1 MFIRVSAIAVA
12 VAVAIGVMSPAQA
25 ASTLDQDIAFSTSDC
40 NTEVY
45 SGAGIGQTFTAGLSG
60 PLTSVEVFLVDVDE
74 RTGTEPGLT
83 VALASTSSGLPVGVA
98 LAASTIPDSDVP
110 SVPGVV
116 TVTFSSP
123 ATVTAGEQYAIL
135 ITTSE
140 TYNNYKWCGDG
151 ADTYSGGTGLDDA
164 ASGRNWRQ
172 LASQEMSLR
181 TYVDVPAAP
190 SNGSGSQSV
199 APQRVNVDIGLGAG
213 EIPVSWSGET
223 TIGSWFSLPAS
234 SEVSGTGENAGK
246 MFLGVATSEDFP
258 VEIAQRQI
266 DNGWGAYEIYSDD
279 GSLQSVFIPAGYTV
293 HVTASPRVFAIWSTA
308 TAPAVGGQ
316 VTN

>member
-12 VAVAIGVMSPAQA
+12 VAIGVISPAQA

-74 RTGTEPGLT
+74 RPGTEPGLT

-164 ASGRNWRQ
+164 AAGRNWRQ
-172 LASQEMSLR
+172 LAYKDMSLR

-190 SNGSGSQSV
+190 SDGSGSQSV
-199 APQRVNVDIGLGAG
+199 APQSVNVDIGLDAG
-213 EIPVSWSGET
+213 DIPASWSGET

-246 MFLGVATSEDFP
+246 EFLGVATSEDFP

-266 DNGWGAYEIYSDD
+266 DNRWGVYEIYGDD
-279 GSLQSVFIPAGYTV
+279 GSLKSVFIPAGYSM
-293 HVTASPRVFAIWSTA
+293 HITAAPRVFAIWSNA
-308 TAPAVGGQ
+308 AAPAVGGQ
-316 VTN
+316 VPE

>member
-12 VAVAIGVMSPAQA
+12 VAIGVMNPAQA

-60 PLTSVEVFLVDVDE
+60 PLTSVEVFLVDVDGKS
-74 RTGTEPGLT
+74 GTEPGLT

-140 TYNNYKWCGDG
+140 TYSNYKWCGDG
-151 ADTYSGGTGLDDA
+151 ADTYSGGTSLDD
-164 ASGRNWRQ
+164 SPEDRNWRQ
-172 LASQEMSLR
+172 TAYKDMSLR

-199 APQRVNVDIGLGAG
+199 APQSVNVDIGLDTG
-213 EIPVSWSGET
+213 EIPAPWSGET
-223 TIGSWFSLPAS
+223 TIGSWLSLPAT
-234 SEVSGTGENAGK
+234 SEVSGTGDNAGK
-246 MFLGVATSEDFP
+246 RFLGVATSEDFP
-258 VEIAQRQI
+258 VDIAQRQI
-266 DNGWGAYEIYSDD
+266 DNRWGVYEIYGDD
-279 GSLQSVFIPAGYTV
+279 GSLKSVFIPAGYSM
-293 HVTASPRVFAIWSTA
+293 HITAAPRVFAIWSNA
-308 TAPAVGGQ
+308 AAPAVGGQ
-316 VTN
+316 VPE

>member
-1 MFIRVSAIAVA
+1 MFIRVSAIA

-74 RTGTEPGLT
+74 RPGTEPGLT

-140 TYNNYKWCGDG
+140 TNNNYKWCGDG

-172 LASQEMSLR
+172 LAYKDMSLR

-190 SNGSGSQSV
+190 SNGSGSRSV
-199 APQRVNVDIGLGAG
+199 APQSVNVDIGLDTG
-213 EIPVSWSGET
+213 EIPAPWSGET
-223 TIGSWFSLPAS
+223 TIGSWLSLPAT

-266 DNGWGAYEIYSDD
+266 DNGWGVYEIYGDD
-279 GSLQSVFIPAGYTV
+279 GSLLSAFIPAGYSV
-293 HVTASPRVFAIWSTA
+293 HITAAPRVFAIWSTA
-308 TAPAVGGQ
+308 IPLAVGGE

>member
-1 MFIRVSAIAVA
+1 MFIRVSAIA

-74 RTGTEPGLT
+74 RPGTEPGLT

-164 ASGRNWRQ
+164 AAGRNWRQ
-172 LASQEMSLR
+172 LAYKDMSLR

-190 SNGSGSQSV
+190 SDGSGSQSV
-199 APQRVNVDIGLGAG
+199 APQSVNVDIGLDAG
-213 EIPVSWSGET
+213 DIPASWSGET

-246 MFLGVATSEDFP
+246 EFLGVATSEDFP
-258 VEIAQRQI
+258 VDIAQRQI
-266 DNGWGAYEIYSDD
+266 DNRWGVYEIYGDD
-279 GSLQSVFIPAGYTV
+279 GSLKSVFIPAGYSM
-293 HVTASPRVFAIWSTA
+293 HITAAPRVFAIWSNA
-308 TAPAVGGQ
+308 AAPAVGGQ
-316 VTN
+316 VPE

>member
-1 MFIRVSAIAVA
+1 MFIRVSAIA

-74 RTGTEPGLT
+74 RPGTEPGLT

-164 ASGRNWRQ
+164 AAGRNWRQ
-172 LASQEMSLR
+172 LAYKDMSLR

-190 SNGSGSQSV
+190 SDGSGSQSV
-199 APQRVNVDIGLGAG
+199 APQSVNVDIGLDAG
-213 EIPVSWSGET
+213 DIPASWSGET

-246 MFLGVATSEDFP
+246 MFLGVATREDFP
-258 VEIAQRQI
+258 VDIAQRQI
-266 DNGWGAYEIYSDD
+266 DNRWGVYEIYGDD
-279 GSLQSVFIPAGYTV
+279 GSLKSVFIPAGYSM
-293 HVTASPRVFAIWSTA
+293 HITAAPRVFAIWSNA
-308 TAPAVGGQ
+308 AAPAVGGQ
-316 VTN
+316 VPE

>member
-12 VAVAIGVMSPAQA
+12 VAIGVMNPAQA

-60 PLTSVEVFLVDVDE
+60 PLTSVEVFLVDVEE

-140 TYNNYKWCGDG
+140 TYSNYKWCGDG
-151 ADTYSGGTGLDDA
+151 ADTYSGGTGLDD
-164 ASGRNWRQ
+164 SPSDRNWRQ
-172 LASQEMSLR
+172 TAYKDMSLR

-190 SNGSGSQSV
+190 SNGSRSRSV
-199 APQRVNVDIGLGAG
+199 APQSVNVDIGLDTG
-213 EIPVSWSGET
+213 EIPAPWSGET
-223 TIGSWFSLPAS
+223 TSGSWLSLPAT
-234 SEVSGTGENAGK
+234 SEVSGTGDNAGK
-246 MFLGVATSEDFP
+246 RFLGVATSEDFP
-258 VEIAQRQI
+258 VDIAQRQI
-266 DNGWGAYEIYSDD
+266 DNRWGVYEIYGDD
-279 GSLQSVFIPAGYTV
+279 GSLKSVFIPAGYSM
-293 HVTASPRVFAIWSTA
+293 HITAAPRVFAIWSNA
-308 TAPAVGGQ
+308 AAPAVGGQ
-316 VTN
+316 VPE